1 MPKPSLLPLTAN
13 APRNAQLNIRL
24 TLVLGAGLIAGF
36 IGLPVLAVVW
46 RAIGLDDPQSGSTL
60 LHLMQTVL
68 PGFVTNTLLLAL
80 GVLLVVLI
88 AGVGAA
94 WLIAAFDFPLRQWL
108 AGLLVLPLAM
118 PAFVMAFAYTDFLE
132 TTGPLQIGLRQF
144 FGLTVGS
151 LWFPDIRSIPGA
163 ALVLGLS
170 LYPYVYMLVR
180 PAFAERS
187 ASLSEAARTL
197 GVSGFALWWKVTLP
211 VARPAIVAGCALV
224 LMETLADFGTVSYFA
239 VDTFAAGIY
248 RAWQGM
254 GDQVAAARLAVM
266 LMVFVGLITWVEK
279 VNRGRMSSYTRAPRP
294 AVRQTLSGARAFF
307 AFVFCIS
314 LVCLGFFVPIT
325 LLILAALKQSQAVQG
340 IDPRLFEW
348 MLNSALLGGLGAA
361 LIVPMALVVAYA
373 LRLASN
379 QWVRNAAQIA
389 SAGYAIPG
397 LVLAVGLL
405 VIARYLDWIGLGWIR
420 ATILL
425 VLLAY
430 CARFFAVAFQGIGS
444 GLLRIAPNLD
454 DSARSLGVP
463 AFQVLRQIHWPLLR
477 PTLAAAFLLVFVD
490 CLKELPATL
499 VLRPF
504 NFDTLAV
511 MAYHFASDERLGAAA
526 LPAIA
531 IVLVGL
537 MPTIWLARSQRSVRD

>member
-1 MPKPSLLPLTAN
+1 MVSA
-13 APRNAQLNIRL
+13 A
-24 TLVLGAGLIAGF
+24 LIAGF
-36 IGLPVLAVVW
+36 VGLPVLAVIW
-46 RAIGLDDPQSGSTL
+46 RSLGLDDPQSSSTL
-60 LHLMQTVL
+60 WHLIQTVL
-68 PGFVTNTLLLAL
+68 PSFVANTLLLCL

-94 WLIAAFDFPLRQWL
+94 WLVAAFDFPLRRWFS
-108 AGLLVLPLAM
+108 GLLVLPLAM
-118 PAFVMAFAYTDFLE
+118 PAFVMAFAYTDFLDSA
-132 TTGPLQIGLRQF
+132 GPLQTGLRQT
-144 FGLTVGS
+144 FGLAVGAY
-151 LWFPDIRSIPGA
+151 WFPDIRTVPGA

-187 ASLSEAARTL
+187 AALAEAAQTL
-197 GVSGFALWWKVTLP
+197 GVSGFALWWKVTMP

-254 GDQVAAARLAVM
+254 GDQVAAARLAVI
-266 LMVFVGLITWVEK
+266 LMVFVAMLTWVEK
-279 VNRGRMSSYTRAPRP
+279 ANRGRMSSHGRTPRP
-294 AVRQTLSGARAFF
+294 APRQTLTGFRSFGATL
-307 AFVFCIS
+307 FCFC
-314 LVCLGFFVPIT
+314 LVCFGFLVPM
-325 LLILAALKQSQAVQG
+325 LILVMAAVKSQQAGQG

-348 MLNSALLGGLGAA
+348 MLNSATLGLLGAS

-373 LRLASN
+373 QRLNNTRWIRIIS
-379 QWVRNAAQIA
+379 QIA
-389 SAGYAIPG
+389 AAGYAVPG

-405 VIARYLDWIGLGWIR
+405 VIARYCDWIGMGWIR
-420 ATILL
+420 ATI
-425 VLLAY
+425 VLALMAY

-454 DSARSLGVP
+454 DSARSLGLS
-463 AFQVLRQIHWPLLR
+463 AIQVLHRVHWPLLR

-511 MAYHFASDERLGAAA
+511 IAYHFASDERLGAAA

-537 MPTIWLARSQRSVRD
+537 IPTVWLARSQR